1 MYKIQ
6 TLNTISEKIND
17 ILTRKNY
24 SISKE
29 QPEPDAII
37 VRSHV
42 MHEMSF
48 SKKMVAIARAGAG
61 VNTIPVKKCSDE
73 GIVVFNTPGANA
85 NAVKEMTICALLL
98 SSRNVLESIA
108 WTSSLDGKGDAIPE
122 LAEKGKSK
130 FTGHELKGKTL
141 GIFGLGAIGALVA
154 EAALSFGMNVI
165 GSDPHLSLDAAWKL
179 DNNIKS
185 VSEDEL
191 IKQSDFITIHAPLT
205 EETKNKF
212 DDDFIRRT
220 KRGVILLNFSRAA
233 IGNADSIKNGL
244 SSGQIKNYIVDFPT
258 PELLNFPG
266 VISMPHLAS
275 GTYES
280 EDNCAIMA
288 ANQLKDYLENGNIKN
303 SVNFPNCNLGFC
315 ETAGRIA
322 ILHKNVPGIIN
333 LFTSVLSSYK
343 INISDMLNKSKGDY
357 AYTLIDSDSSISEE
371 LINDISG
378 IADVA
383 KVRNI
388 AKG

>member
-1 MYKIQ
+1 MYKIL

-29 QPEPDAII
+29 EPAPEAII
-37 VRSHV
+37 ARSYV
-42 MHEMSF
+42 MHDMQF
-48 SKKMVAIARAGAG
+48 GKNLYAIARAGAG
-61 VNTIPVKKCSDE
+61 VNNIPVARCSNE

-98 SSRNVLESIA
+98 SSRNVLQSIE
-108 WTSSLDGKGDAIPE
+108 WTSSLEGKGDEIPE

-130 FTGHELKGKTL
+130 FTGYELKGKTL

-191 IKQSDFITIHAPLT
+191 IKKSDFITIHAPLT
-205 EETKNKF
+205 DETKDKY

-220 KRGVILLNFSRAA
+220 KKGVILLNFSRAA
-233 IGNADSIKNGL
+233 IGNSEAIKKGL
-244 SSGQIKNYIVDFPT
+244 ASGQIKNYIVDFPT
-258 PELLNFPG
+258 ADMLNVPG

-280 EDNCAIMA
+280 EDNCAVMA

-303 SVNFPNCNLGFC
+303 SVNFPACNLGFC

-333 LFTSVLSSYK
+333 HFTSVLSNHK

-357 AYTLIDSDSSISEE
+357 AYTLIDSDSPISDD
-371 LINDISG
+371 LIGEISG
-378 IADVA
+378 IADVL
-383 KVRNI
+383 KVRKVKS
-388 AKG
+388 A